1 MWIDK
6 YCLDQDNLGEGLM
19 CLPVFL
25 AGCKSLLVLAGS
37 TYPRRLWCVMELF
50 IFLIMGGS
58 HDDVDLR
65 LVCDVRDDAAREA
78 LLRDL
83 EAFDATEATC
93 TVQEDENRML
103 GAIAGAFGSLETFSR
118 DVQRTLR
125 SILRRDGTELE
136 VEVAQQRMRIVEL
149 ENVVQRITQR
159 CDARFQQL
167 EQQNAHQARLIEE
180 LKAAAGFSHAG
191 PV

>member
-1 MWIDK
+1 
-6 YCLDQDNLGEGLM
+6 M

-25 AGCKSLLVLAGS
+25 ASCKSLLVLAGS

-65 LVCDVRDDAAREA
+65 MVCDVRDDAAREA

-83 EAFDATEATC
+83 EAFDVKEAKC

-149 ENVVQRITQR
+149 ENLVQRITQR

-180 LKAAAGFSHAG
+180 LTTKAAAGVSHAG
-191 PV
+191 AV